1 MTSKLPPPTAVRSTQ
16 REDRNASG
24 RRHLR
29 PIYSASPSRARSPAR
44 YVSEEGD
51 GGFALS
57 RSDPRHRFP
66 LPPRSRPGIPD
77 SAAPD
82 GASTMSGCPRLPPRS
97 IQMDAA
103 SRPAVVIDN
112 GSGYTKM
119 GFAGNV
125 EPSFIIPTVV
135 AINESFSNQSKSISK
150 GNWLAQHS
158 ASVMADLDFSIGEE
172 ALMYSRSSTTYGL
185 SYPIHHGQVENW
197 DAMERF
203 WQQCI
208 FNFLRCD
215 PEDHYFLL
223 TESPLTAPE
232 SREYTGE
239 IMFETFN
246 IPGLYIA
253 VQPVL
258 ALAAGY
264 TTSKCQMTGVVVDV
278 GDGATHV
285 VPVADGYVIG
295 SSIRSIPIAGK
306 DVTQFIQQLMKER
319 GEHIPPEDSFEVAR
333 KVKETYCYTCSDIVK
348 EFNKHDKEPSKYT
361 KQWIGTKPKTRAR
374 YSCDVGYERFLGP
387 EIFFHP
393 EIYNDNFTSPLPVTV
408 DKCIQLSP
416 IDTRRALYK
425 NIVLSG
431 GSTMFKDFHRRL
443 QRDLKRIV
451 DARMVTSNAQ
461 LIDDVKSQP
470 IEVNVVSHPFQRY
483 AVWFGGSV
491 LASTPEFYE
500 ACHTKAEYEEYG
512 ASICRTN
519 PVFKGMY

>member
-1 MTSKLPPPTAVRSTQ
+1 
-16 REDRNASG
+16 
-24 RRHLR
+24 
-29 PIYSASPSRARSPAR
+29 
-44 YVSEEGD
+44 
-51 GGFALS
+51 
-57 RSDPRHRFP
+57 
-66 LPPRSRPGIPD
+66 
-77 SAAPD
+77 
-82 GASTMSGCPRLPPRS
+82 
-97 IQMDAA
+97 MDAA

-112 GSGYTKM
+112 GTGYTKM

-125 EPSFIIPTVV
+125 EPCFITPTVV
-135 AINESFSNQSKSISK
+135 AVNDSFSSAPAPAARGAAK

-158 ASVMADLDFSIGEE
+158 AGVMADLDFYIGEE
-172 ALMYSRSSTTYGL
+172 ALARSRASSTYSL
-185 SYPIHHGQVENW
+185 SYPIRNGQVENW
-197 DAMERF
+197 DTMERF

-208 FNFLRCD
+208 FNYLRCD

-232 SREYTGE
+232 TREYTGE

-246 IPGLYIA
+246 VPGLYIG

-264 TTSKCQMTGVVVDV
+264 TTTKCEMTGVVVDV
-278 GDGATHV
+278 GDGATHI

-295 SSIRSIPIAGK
+295 SSIRSIPITGK

-319 GEHIPPEDSFEVAR
+319 GEHIPAEESLDVAR
-333 KVKETYCYTCSDIVK
+333 RLKEMYCYTCSDIVK
-348 EFNKHDKEPSKYT
+348 EFNKHDREPSKYI
-361 KQWIGTKPKTRAR
+361 KHWNGIKPKTGTK
-374 YSCDVGYERFLGP
+374 YSCDMGYERFLGP

-393 EIYNDNFTSPLPVTV
+393 EIYNNDFTTPLQVV
-408 DKCIQLSP
+408 IDKCIQSSP
-416 IDTRRALYK
+416 IDTRRSLYK

-443 QRDLKRIV
+443 QRDLKKIV
-451 DARMVTSNAQ
+451 DARVRSSNARVTG
-461 LIDDVKSQP
+461 DAKAQP
-470 IEVNVVSHPFQRY
+470 IEVNVVSHPIQRY

-491 LASTPEFYE
+491 LASTAEFYE

-512 ASICRTN
+512 ASICTSN